1 MAELGTFALL
11 AALVV
16 ALYGIAAAVLGLRRG
31 DGALL
36 AAGHWSVIA
45 WAAFI
50 ALASGALLFALVTRD
65 FSIRFVAETTNRDL
79 PLIYTIAAFWGG
91 HAGSLLLWA
100 FVLGVYGVV
109 ATLGLRR
116 APSLAP
122 YVTLV
127 LLVTAAFFTVTLA
140 FSSNPFATLQVP
152 PPDGRGLNPLLRN
165 PWMAVHPPALYFG
178 FVGMTVPFALALASL
193 LSGRADQ
200 AWLALARRWVLTAW
214 VFLTLGL
221 LFGAKWSY
229 VVLGWGGYWAW
240 DPVENAALM
249 PWLTSTAFL
258 HSIQITQ
265 RTGLLAGWTTALML
279 VSFALSI
286 LGTFLTRSGVLSSV
300 HAFANSTVGLY
311 FLIFLAVSVL
321 VSFGLL
327 LWRGRNVPHGDPV
340 ESVLSR
346 EAAFLANNVL
356 LVVAAATVLF
366 GTLFPIFAEAATGDR
381 INVGPPYF
389 NQVMVPVILLLLAL
403 MAVGPLLS
411 WRRADPGEL
420 ATSLSAPAAG
430 GLLVAAATAALGIRN
445 PSVLLLAAL
454 CAFVAGT
461 IVLEFTRGV
470 RVRRA
475 RGEALPIALVRLV
488 DRNRRRYGGYIV
500 HFGILVMLVG
510 ITASSVFST
519 QTQATLAQ
527 GDRMRIGRYDLRYEG
542 VQGFRAPDLRIT
554 AARLIAFDG
563 VASTRLTARHLYH
576 ESQDEVTAEVAI
588 LSSWRDDLYVV
599 LIGLSADRAAT
610 FRVLVNPMV
619 QWLWTGAL
627 VVVLGG
633 LIAALPARRRQ
644 ETERPAYVEQPAV
657 AAESRIG

>member
-1 MAELGTFALL
+1 MAGLGTFALL
-11 AALVV
+11 GALVV
-16 ALYGIAAAVLGLRRG
+16 ALHGIAAGVLGLRRG
-31 DGALL
+31 DSVLL
-36 AAGHWSVIA
+36 TAAHRSVIA
-45 WAAFI
+45 WAGFI
-50 ALASGALLFALVTRD
+50 ALASGALLFALVSRD
-65 FSIRFVAETTNRDL
+65 FSIRFVAETTNRNL
-79 PLIYTIAAFWGG
+79 PLVYTISAFWGG

-100 FVLGVYGVV
+100 LVLGVYGVA
-109 ATLGLRR
+109 ATHGLRR
-116 APSLAP
+116 VPTLAP

-127 LLVTAAFFTVTLA
+127 LLSTAVFFTATLA
-140 FSSNPFATLQVP
+140 FTSNPFATLQVP

-165 PWMAVHPPALYFG
+165 PWMAVHPPALYLG

-200 AWLALARRWVLTAW
+200 EWLALARRWVLTAW

-300 HAFANSTVGLY
+300 HAFADSAVGLY
-311 FLIFLAVSVL
+311 FLIFLGASVL

-327 LWRGRNVPHGDPV
+327 LWRGRSVPRGDPV

-356 LVVAAATVLF
+356 LVVAAAAVLF

-389 NQVMVPVILLLLAL
+389 NQVMVPIVLLLLAL

-411 WRRADPGEL
+411 WRRADPTAL
-420 ATSLSAPAAG
+420 ISTLTAPAAG

-445 PSVLLLAAL
+445 ASVLLLAAL

-461 IVLEFTRGV
+461 IVLEFASGV
-470 RVRRA
+470 RIRRTH
-475 RGEALPIALVRLV
+475 GEALPIALVRLV

-500 HFGILVMLVG
+500 HFGILVMLAG

-519 QTQATLAQ
+519 QTQATLAR
-527 GDRMRIGRYDLRYEG
+527 GDRMRIGRYELRYEDA
-542 VQGFRAPDLRIT
+542 QGFQAPDLRMT
-554 AARLIAFDG
+554 AARLMAFDG
-563 VASTRLTARHLYH
+563 VASRRLTPRHLYH
-576 ESQDEVTAEVAI
+576 ESQNEVTAEVAI
-588 LSSWRDDLYVV
+588 HSTWRDDLYVV
-599 LIGLSADRAAT
+599 LIGLSADRVAT
-610 FRVLVNPMV
+610 FRVLLNPMV

-627 VVVLGG
+627 VIVFGG

-644 ETERPAYVEQPAV
+644 EMERPAYVEQTAV
-657 AAESRIG
+657 TAGSRIR

>member
-1 MAELGTFALL
+1 MASLGTFALL
-11 AALVV
+11 GALVV
-16 ALYGIAAAVLGLRRG
+16 ALYGIAAGILGLRRG
-31 DGALL
+31 DTVLL
-36 AAGHWSVIA
+36 TAAHRSVTA
-45 WAAFI
+45 WAGFI
-50 ALASGALLFALVTRD
+50 ALASGALLFALLGRD
-65 FSIRFVAETTNRDL
+65 FSIRYVAETTNRSL
-79 PLIYTIAAFWGG
+79 PLIYTISAFWGG

-100 FVLGVYGVV
+100 LVLGVYGVA
-109 ATLGLRR
+109 ATQGLRR
-116 APSLAP
+116 APGLAP

-127 LLVTAAFFTVTLA
+127 LLSTAAFFTATLA

-152 PPDGRGLNPLLRN
+152 PPDGRGLNPILRN
-165 PWMAVHPPALYFG
+165 PWMAVHPPALYLG
-178 FVGMTVPFALALASL
+178 FVGMTVPFALAMASL
-193 LSGRADQ
+193 LSGSADQ

-300 HAFANSTVGLY
+300 HAFADSTVGLY
-311 FLIFLAVSVL
+311 FLIFLGVSVL

-327 LWRGRNVPHGDPV
+327 LWRGRSVPRGDPV

-356 LVVAAATVLF
+356 LVVAAAAVLF

-389 NQVMVPVILLLLAL
+389 NQVMVPIVLILLAL

-420 ATSLSAPAAG
+420 AGILAAPAAG
-430 GLLVAAATAALGIRN
+430 GLLVAAAAAALGIRN
-445 PSVLLLAAL
+445 GPVLLLAAL

-461 IVLEFTRGV
+461 IVLEFARGV
-470 RVRRA
+470 RVRRMH
-475 RGEALPIALVRLV
+475 REGLPIALIRLV

-519 QTQATLAQ
+519 QTQATLPP
-527 GDRMRIGRYDLRYEG
+527 GGRVRIGRYELRYEDA
-542 VQGFRAPDLRIT
+542 QGFRGPDLRMT
-554 AARLIAFDG
+554 AAHLTAFDG
-563 VASTRLTARHLYH
+563 SSSTRLAPRHIYH
-576 ESQDEVTAEVAI
+576 EAQDEITADVAI
-588 LSSWRDDLYVV
+588 RSTWRDDLYVV
-599 LIGLSADRAAT
+599 LIGLSESRVAT
-610 FRVLVNPMV
+610 FRVLINPMV

-627 VVVLGG
+627 VIVLGG
-633 LIAALPARRRQ
+633 LIAAWPPRPRQ
-644 ETERPAYVEQPAV
+644 EAERAAHVEQAAV
-657 AAESRIG
+657 AAGGPAG

>member
-1 MAELGTFALL
+1 MADLGTFALL

-16 ALYGIAAAVLGLRRG
+16 ALYGIVTGVLGLRRG
-31 DGALL
+31 DAVLL
-36 AAGHWSVIA
+36 RAAHRSVTA

-50 ALASGALLFALVTRD
+50 ALASGALFVALVSRD
-65 FSIRFVAETTNRDL
+65 FSIRYVAETTNRSL
-79 PLIYTIAAFWGG
+79 PLIYTISAFWGG

-100 FVLGVYGVV
+100 FVLGAYAV
-109 ATLGLRR
+109 AATHGLRR

-127 LLVTAAFFTVTLA
+127 LLSTAAFFTATLA
-140 FSSNPFATLQVP
+140 FSSNPFSTFQVP

-165 PWMAVHPPALYFG
+165 PWMAVHPPALYLG

-311 FLIFLAVSVL
+311 FLIFLGVSVL

-327 LWRGRNVPHGDPV
+327 LWRGRRVPGGDPV

-356 LVVAAATVLF
+356 LVVAAAAVLF

-389 NQVMVPVILLLLAL
+389 NQVIVPIVLLLLAL

-411 WRRADPGEL
+411 WRRADPAEL
-420 ATSLSAPAAG
+420 TSTLTGPAAG
-430 GLLVAAATAALGIRN
+430 GLLVAAAIAALGIRN
-445 PSVLLLAAL
+445 VSVLLLAAL

-461 IVLEFTRGV
+461 IVLEFARGV
-470 RVRRA
+470 RLRRTH
-475 RGEALPIALVRLV
+475 GEALPIALVRLV

-527 GDRMRIGRYDLRYEG
+527 GDRMRIGRYELRYEDA
-542 VQGFRAPDLRIT
+542 QGFRGPDLRMT
-554 AARLIAFDG
+554 AARLTAFDG
-563 VASTRLTARHLYH
+563 VSSTPLTPRHLYH
-576 ESQDEVTAEVAI
+576 ESQDEITAEVAI
-588 LSSWRDDLYVV
+588 RSTWRDDLYVV
-599 LIGLSADRAAT
+599 LIGLSADRVAT
-610 FRVLVNPMV
+610 FRVLLNPMV

-627 VVVLGG
+627 VIVFGG
-633 LIAALPARRRQ
+633 LIAALPARRPQ
-644 ETERPAYVEQPAV
+644 EKERPAYVEQTAV
-657 AAESRIG
+657 AAGSRIR